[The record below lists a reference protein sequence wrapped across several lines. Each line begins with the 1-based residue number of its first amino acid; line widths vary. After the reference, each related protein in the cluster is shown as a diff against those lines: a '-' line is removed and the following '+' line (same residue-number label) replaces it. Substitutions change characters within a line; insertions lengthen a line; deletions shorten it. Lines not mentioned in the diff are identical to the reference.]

1 MMTDLL
7 SEKSLPSRHF
17 SLICFPKTWINWR
30 SALEESRIIL
40 LRCNIVPDDQL
51 HPFDRVRSFWCLLQN
66 ATLRH
71 IVLAHR
77 QMRYWVMQISWRW
90 IFGDVMNL
98 TLHQGAKNLLAHF
111 FYWFWDYL
119 VIISHDET
127 SFWMGIRM
135 QFQVFFTCWSLKIN
149 IISKIGEALDELL
162 VLWSFKHG
170 HIYRLRGICSLL

>member
-1 MMTDLL
+1 MVTDLL
-7 SEKSLPSRHF
+7 GEKSLSRSHF

-40 LRCNIVPDDQL
+40 LRRNIVLDDQL

-66 ATLRH
+66 AALRH
-71 IVLAHR
+71 IVLAHC
-77 QMRYWVMQISWRW
+77 QIRYWVMQISWRW
-90 IFGDVMNL
+90 IFCDVMDL

-111 FYWFWDYL
+111 FYWFRDYL

-135 QFQVFFTCWSLKIN
+135 QFQVFFPRWSLKIN
-149 IISKIGEALDELL
+149 EISKISEALDELL

-170 HIYRLRGICSLL
+170 HIDWLGGICSFL

>member
-90 IFGDVMNL
+90 IFGDVMDL

-149 IISKIGEALDELL
+149 IISEIGEALDELL

-170 HIYRLRGICSLL
+170 HIDRLRGICGLL